1 MNPTSWNAAK
11 SSRPS
16 EVGGL
21 HAKGLEDS
29 VRQFPKD
36 SWNSLGIIETVAA
49 GVVAVA
55 VGVVVAVVVVAVVVV
70 VIVVVIVVVAGV
82 VVVVVVAVVV
92 VHSWW

>member
-29 VRQFPKD
+29 VRQVPKD

-55 VGVVVAVVVVAVVVV
+55 VV
-70 VIVVVIVVVAGV
+70 
-82 VVVVVVAVVV
+82 
-92 VHSWW
+92 